1 MLIRNDQIKV
11 FADIKRQVFVMDQ
24 LQWIKEKYPHYT
36 EGVDDDQIAQKISD
50 LISFFGNYRVK
61 KMIDLERLIRLSIT
75 HNYDVAKFKESK
87 HILAIFS
94 FPGRSADDIFF
105 NLFKYLTSEHT

>member
-11 FADIKRQVFVMDQ
+11 FADSKRQAFIMDQ
-24 LQWIKEKYPHYT
+24 VQWLKTKFPSYCDGI
-36 EGVDDDQIAQKISD
+36 DDEQIIQKVAD

-61 KMIDLERLIRLSIT
+61 KMIDLERLIRLSFA
-75 HNYDVAKFKESK
+75 HNYDVVKFKESK
-87 HILAIFS
+87 NILAIFS

-105 NLFKYLTSEHT
+105 NLFKYLTT